1 MTGDG
6 GAEQSLCPPNHS
18 QLHLEPCPRVWEHS
32 AATERRQ
39 GRSCGGHRRDL
50 DRLFME
56 LGEPQ
61 VQDNKGLLESQAF
74 KTPGISDG
82 SLES

>member
-1 MTGDG
+1 MTRDG
-6 GAEQSLCPPNHS
+6 GGEQSPHPPNHS
-18 QLHLEPCPRVWEHS
+18 KLHLESCPRVWEHS

-39 GRSCGGHRRDL
+39 GRSCGGQRKDL

-61 VQDNKGLLESQAF
+61 VQENKGLLESQAF

-82 SLES
+82 SSES